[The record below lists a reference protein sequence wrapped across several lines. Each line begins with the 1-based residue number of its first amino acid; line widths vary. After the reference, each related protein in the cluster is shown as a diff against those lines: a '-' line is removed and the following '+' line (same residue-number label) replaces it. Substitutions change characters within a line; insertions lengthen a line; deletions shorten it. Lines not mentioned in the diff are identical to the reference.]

1 MKKSMINFIEQ
12 KAIGYIRY
20 GGSLWA
26 LCAAV
31 AVRMPSWFLVST
43 VKEMSDKFI
52 QNMIDYDQKDEYT
65 HITEFVPNTTQL
77 KSKKNIVLKIN
88 DKFGVDAKYIRLFDW
103 NTDVHFKVNLRT
115 GLIYVYKTVSNVLI
129 GLILP
134 VKIKKKE
141 AVPNESL

>member
-1 MKKSMINFIEQ
+1 MKKSMINFIEN
-12 KAIGYIRY
+12 KAIGYTRH

-26 LCAAV
+26 LCADV
-31 AVRMPSWFLVST
+31 AVRLPSWFAVST

-52 QNMIDYDQKDEYT
+52 QNMIDYDQRGYDVCLM
-65 HITEFVPNTTQL
+65 EFIPNMTQL
-77 KSKKNIVLKIN
+77 KSRKNVILTIN
-88 DKFGVDAKYIRLFDW
+88 DVFGVKAEYIRMFDW
-103 NTDVHFKVNLRT
+103 LTDVRFKVNIKT
-115 GLIYVYKTVSNVLI
+115 GLIYAYKSMEDVLI

>member
-1 MKKSMINFIEQ
+1 MKKSMINFIET
-12 KAIGYIRY
+12 KAIGYTRH

-26 LCAAV
+26 LCAAT
-31 AVRMPSWFLVST
+31 AIRLPSWFTVSN

-77 KSKKNIVLKIN
+77 KSRKNVILKIN
-88 DKFGVDAKYIRLFDW
+88 DKFGVDAKYIRMFDW
-103 NTDVHFKVNLRT
+103 ATYAHFKVNLRT
-115 GLIYVYKTVSNVLI
+115 GLIYVYETVSNVLI
-129 GLILP
+129 GLILS